1 MNYRNLLVHLD
12 QGERSNERF
21 NLALELA
28 GRFGARL
35 SLYYGTPFPFVG
47 QESERRLRAGLLA
60 ECRARAEAVRVDL
73 EWRDDADV
81 LVHQPLLARLNYQA
95 FFADLTIVGQPA
107 PGNGGESATPK
118 DLPERLILT
127 SGRPVLTVP
136 YAGEFE
142 RVGSRVMVAWRT
154 GRASSRALL
163 DSLPLLAGAESVH
176 LLSFVT
182 SRGELPLAGEAMKRL
197 KTYLSA
203 HGVEAESEVRMISN
217 IGFGDALLNRM
228 TDEAVDLLVAGG
240 PLPTAP
246 APMAA
251 KVLREMT
258 VPVLMSS

>member
-1 MNYRNLLVHLD
+1 
-12 QGERSNERF
+12 
-21 NLALELA
+21 
-28 GRFGARL
+28 
-35 SLYYGTPFPFVG
+35 
-47 QESERRLRAGLLA
+47 
-60 ECRARAEAVRVDL
+60 
-73 EWRDDADV
+73 
-81 LVHQPLLARLNYQA
+81 
-95 FFADLTIVGQPA
+95 
-107 PGNGGESATPK
+107 
-118 DLPERLILT
+118 
-127 SGRPVLTVP
+127 
-136 YAGEFE
+136 
-142 RVGSRVMVAWRT
+142 MVAWRT